1 MPPRD
6 DPAPVQ
12 SAHDLLTR
20 WYEDHYSTTAAT
32 ADGSLFERYLHRSME
47 APYGPEV
54 RYARVLEVGG
64 NRGEHVPYVRHQF
77 DEYLLTDLREPR
89 PTERV
94 AADPRIRV
102 AACDVSEL
110 PYPDGGF
117 DRVIATCLLHHLPDP
132 FAALR
137 EMRRVAAPGGTV
149 TILLPTDPGVVYRL
163 GKALTS
169 GRAARRQ
176 GIADLYQVVTAL
188 DHRNHF
194 PSLLAQVRH
203 VFGTDGVAVSWR
215 PFRVPGWHLNAFSVV
230 HARVRDGAGAGA

>member
-1 MPPRD
+1 MPPDD
-6 DPAPVQ
+6 DPAPGQ

-20 WYEDHYSTTAAT
+20 WYEEHYSTTAAT
-32 ADGSLFERYLHRSME
+32 ADGSFFERYLHRSME
-47 APYGPEV
+47 APYGPQV
-54 RYARVLEVGG
+54 RFARVLEVGG

-77 DEYLLTDLREPR
+77 DDYLLTDLREPR
-89 PTERV
+89 PTAEV
-94 AADPRIRV
+94 AADPRVRV
-102 AACDVSEL
+102 AACDVEAL

-117 DRVIATCLLHHLPDP
+117 DRVIATCLLHHLTDP

-137 EMRRVAAPGGTV
+137 EMRRVAAPGGMV
-149 TILLPTDPGVVYRL
+149 TILLPTDPGVAYRV

-194 PSLLAQVRH
+194 PSLAAQVRH
-203 VFGTDGVAVSWR
+203 VFRADRVGTSWR
-215 PFRVPGWHLNAFSVV
+215 PFRIPGWHLNAFTVV
-230 HARVRDGAGAGA
+230 HAQVKDGAGD

>member
-1 MPPRD
+1 MPPPD
-6 DPAPVQ
+6 DPAPEQ

-20 WYEDHYSTTAAT
+20 WYADHYSTTAAT
-32 ADGSLFERYLHRSME
+32 ADGSFFERYLHRSME
-47 APYGPEV
+47 APYGPDV
-54 RYARVLEVGG
+54 RFARVLEIGG

-77 DEYLLTDLREPR
+77 DDYLLTDLREPR

-94 AADPRIRV
+94 AADPRVRT
-102 AACDVSEL
+102 AACDAQAL

-117 DRVIATCLLHHLPDP
+117 DRVIATCLLHHLTDP

-137 EMRRVAAPGGTV
+137 EMHRVTATGGTV
-149 TILLPTDPGVVYRL
+149 TILLPTDPGLAYRV

-194 PSLLAQVRH
+194 PSLIAQVRH
-203 VFGTDGVAVSWR
+203 VFRADGVAVGWR
-215 PFRVPGWHLNAFSVV
+215 PFRVPGWHLNAFTVV
-230 HARVRDGAGAGA
+230 HAQVRDRGHG